1 MGVKKFWVN
10 FAGQDLAVFLKK
22 RLFSK
27 KNKYSKNHNS
37 AKNGFKRLGFLVKLA
52 NYAQIGIMGVKKFWV
67 NFASQD
73 LAVFLKKRLFS
84 KKNKYLKNHN
94 SAKNGSERLG
104 FLVKLANKAQ
114 IGIMGVK
121 SYG

>member
-22 RLFSK
+22 RLFLK

-84 KKNKYLKNHN
+84 KK
-94 SAKNGSERLG
+94 
-104 FLVKLANKAQ
+104 
-114 IGIMGVK
+114 
-121 SYG
+121 

>member
-1 MGVKKFWVN
+1 MGKLCWP
-10 FAGQDLAVFLKK
+10 
-22 RLFSK
+22 RFSRFSEK
-27 KNKYSKNHNS
+27 TPFFEKNKYSKNHNS

-84 KKNKYLKNHN
+84 KKKNIQKIITWQKMGLK
-94 SAKNGSERLG
+94 GWD
-104 FLVKLANKAQ
+104 FW
-114 IGIMGVK
+114 
-121 SYG
+121 